1 MAHRKDEIHKPMNN
15 ETAVTQAD
23 VSPTAGPIPSLIKA
37 PIIDY
42 LDALDAGA
50 GSTRDLVVIVLW
62 ATLSWWI
69 YVPIH
74 ELLHAYGCLWS
85 GGEVSRLEISPWY
98 GANLL
103 QHWFPFVASGSD
115 YAGQLTGFDT
125 KDSDLIYLATVLLPF
140 SLTVLP
146 GVPLLRW
153 SAAQTEQS
161 RARLGLGLAIPVA
174 YAPFVSLTGDY
185 YETGAII
192 ATRLADWWSPGLPLE
207 RWRSD
212 DLLLLGERLF
222 FSGQAFRNV
231 DIVIVV
237 SAALIGL
244 LGAFLTYGAGR
255 LAARLL
261 LRA

>member
-1 MAHRKDEIHKPMNN
+1 MQDRTHEERDAATRANVSS
-15 ETAVTQAD
+15 TAR
-23 VSPTAGPIPSLIKA
+23 PLPSLIKA

-42 LDALDAGA
+42 LDALNAGA
-50 GSTRDLVVIVLW
+50 EGARDLIVIVLW
-62 ATLSWWI
+62 AALSWWI
-69 YVPIH
+69 YVPVH

-85 GGEVSRLEISPWY
+85 GGGVSRLEISPWY

-103 QHWFPFVASGSD
+103 RHWFPFVASGSD

-125 KDSDLIYLATVLLPF
+125 KQSDLIYLVTVLLPF
-140 SLTVLP
+140 SLTVLL

-153 SAAQTEQS
+153 SAVQTERP

-192 ATRLADWWSPGLPLE
+192 ATRLADWWLQGLPRE

-212 DLLLLGERLF
+212 DLIQLVEQLF
-222 FSGQAFRNV
+222 FSGQPFGTV
-231 DIVIVV
+231 DLVIVT
-237 SAALIGL
+237 AATLIAL
-244 LGAFLTYGAGR
+244 VAAFLTYQAGR
-255 LAARLL
+255 SVARLMV
-261 LRA
+261 RTRVER

>member
-1 MAHRKDEIHKPMNN
+1 MNN
-15 ETAVTQAD
+15 ETATTQAD
-23 VSPTAGPIPSLIKA
+23 ALPIAGPKPSLIKA

-42 LDALDAGA
+42 LDALDAGT
-50 GSTRDLVVIVLW
+50 GSARDLVVIVLW
-62 ATLSWWI
+62 AVLSWWI

-98 GANLL
+98 GASVL
-103 QHWFPFVASGSD
+103 QHWFPFVAPGSD

-125 KDSDLIYLATVLLPF
+125 RDSDLIYLATVLLPF
-140 SLTVLP
+140 LLTILL

-153 SAAQTEQS
+153 SAAQTERSQ
-161 RARLGLGLAIPVA
+161 ARLGLGLAIPMA

-185 YETGAII
+185 YEIGSII

-212 DLLLLGERLF
+212 DLLLLVERLF
-222 FSGQAFRNV
+222 FSGQAFGV
-231 DIVIVV
+231 ADIVIVI

-244 LGAFLTYGAGR
+244 LGVFLTYGAGR